1 LREQLHPQGLEVV
14 DVCLEMAGPEVAR
27 PFVEAAG
34 SSHPSL
40 IDRSHYMD
48 ARFGVTNIPQ
58 AIWIDENST
67 IVRPPGPA
75 SPMPIG
81 EAALQTVELVGG
93 MEERE
98 RYVAMVKDWVEK
110 GADSRYALS
119 PDEVVAR
126 SSDRPRA
133 VSEAVAHFELAQY
146 LWRQEGFS
154 ARVIAHFN
162 AAHELQPENITYRR
176 QAYSAL
182 SVSRSGGDDPDG
194 WTRFRQAP
202 QEGEDW
208 PFVSDFNQDMV
219 RLLPELA
226 AKLKIPGSASG

>member
-1 LREQLHPQGLEVV
+1 MQLHPEGFEVV
-14 DVCLEMAGPEVAR
+14 DVCLEMAGPDVAR

-34 SSHPSL
+34 STHPSL

-58 AIWIDENST
+58 VMWIDENST
-67 IVRPPGPA
+67 IVRPPEPA
-75 SPMPIG
+75 SPMPVG
-81 EAALQTVELVGG
+81 EAALQMAQLVGG

-98 RYVAMVKDWVEK
+98 RYVSRVKDWVEK

-119 PDEVVAR
+119 PVEVVVR
-126 SSDRPRA
+126 SPDRTRA

-154 ARVIAHFN
+154 ERATAHFN
-162 AAHELQPENITYRR
+162 AAHELQPENITYKR

-182 SVSRSGGDDPDG
+182 AVSHSGGDDPDG

-202 QEGEDW
+202 QDGEDW
-208 PFVSDFNQDMV
+208 PFVSDFNTDMV
-219 RLLPELA
+219 RFQPELA
-226 AKLKIPGSASG
+226 ARLKLPGTGSD

>member
-1 LREQLHPQGLEVV
+1 
-14 DVCLEMAGPEVAR
+14 MAGPDVAR

-34 SSHPSL
+34 SAHPSL

-58 AIWIDENST
+58 VIWIDENST
-67 IVRPPGPA
+67 IVRPPEAA
-75 SPMPIG
+75 SPMPVG
-81 EAALQTVELVGG
+81 EGAQNMVKMVGG

-98 RYVAMVKDWVEK
+98 RYVAMVNDWVEN

-126 SSDRPRA
+126 SHARPRTG
-133 VSEAVAHFELAQY
+133 SEAVAHFELAQY
-146 LWRQEGFS
+146 WWQREGLS
-154 ARVIAHFN
+154 ERAIAHFN
-162 AAHELQPENITYRR
+162 AAHELQPDNITYKR

-182 SVSRSGGDDPDG
+182 AMARSGGEDPDG

-202 QEGEDW
+202 QADEDW
-208 PFVSDFNQDMV
+208 PFVSDFNKDML
-219 RLLPELA
+219 RFRPELA
-226 AKLKIPGSASG
+226 ARLKLPGSRSD

>member
-1 LREQLHPQGLEVV
+1 
-14 DVCLEMAGPEVAR
+14 MAGPEVAR

-34 SSHPSL
+34 STHPSL

-58 AIWIDENST
+58 VIWIDENST
-67 IVRPPGPA
+67 IVRPPERGN
-75 SPMPIG
+75 PMPIG

-98 RYVAMVKDWVEK
+98 RYVAMVKDWVEN

-119 PDEVVAR
+119 PGEVVSR
-126 SSDRPRA
+126 SPDRPRA
-133 VSEAVAHFELAQY
+133 VSEAVAHFELGQY
-146 LWRQEGFS
+146 RWRQEGFS
-154 ARVIAHFN
+154 ERAIAHFN
-162 AAHELQPENITYRR
+162 AAHELQPANITYKR

-182 SVSRSGGDDPDG
+182 AVSRSGGDDPDG

-202 QEGEDW
+202 QDGEDW
-208 PFVSDFNQDMV
+208 PFVSDFNKDMV
-219 RLLPELA
+219 RFQPELA
-226 AKLKIPGSASG
+226 ARLKLPGSAIG